1 MRFRW
6 ANAILLLLLLAEMAS
21 GLLGLVTG
29 SEDLAIFIQAHRVA
43 GYGILLIL
51 VWKAGNIAFSF
62 RRARG
67 GGPRGAS
74 LILLAMLCA
83 SLALGFTWALF
94 GPFSFW
100 IFSGMTWHIYI
111 GVALFPVLAWHAI
124 YLTRGFPVGYWADR
138 RSFLRLA
145 GIGVAAIASW
155 QVAEVAVRAGGLSG
169 AGRRFTG
176 SYEAGSFSGNR
187 FPRVSWLNDSP
198 QPIDPAGW
206 SLTVRGA
213 VDRRLVIGYGDL
225 EPTAE
230 ITATVDCTGGW
241 HSTQVWRGLLVSD
254 LLALSGLKPSARSV
268 TVRSITGYY
277 RRFSS
282 SEIASYLLAT
292 HVGGEALSHGHGFP
306 LRLAAPG
313 KRGFEWVKWVTEIE
327 VNESSKWL
335 QPPLPLQ

>member
-1 MRFRW
+1 MRFPW
-6 ANAILLLLLLAEMAS
+6 ANTILLLLLLAEMVS

-51 VWKAGNIAFSF
+51 VWKAGNIAFSLG
-62 RRARG
+62 RARSD
-67 GGPRGAS
+67 GPRAAS
-74 LILLAMLCA
+74 LLLLAMLCT
-83 SLALGFTWALF
+83 SLALGFAWSLF
-94 GPFSFW
+94 GPFSFLM
-100 IFSGMTWHIYI
+100 FSGMTWHIYV
-111 GVALFPVLAWHAI
+111 GVALAPVLAWHAI
-124 YLTRGFPVGYWADR
+124 YLTRGYPVRYWADR

-145 GIGVAAIASW
+145 GIGVAAFASW
-155 QVAEVAVRAGGLSG
+155 QVVEAAARVWGLSG

-198 QPIDPAGW
+198 RPIDLTEW

-213 VDRRLVIGYGDL
+213 VERPLAIRYDELG
-225 EPTAE
+225 PTAE

-241 HSTQVWRGLLVSD
+241 HSTQVWRGHLVSD
-254 LLALSGLKPSARSV
+254 LLAESGLKPSARSV
-268 TVRSITGYY
+268 TVRSVTGYY
-277 RRFSS
+277 RRFSI
-282 SEIASYLLAT
+282 SEVAGYLLAT
-292 HVGGEALSHGHGFP
+292 RVGGEALSHGHGSP
-306 LRLAAPG
+306 LRLVAPG

>member
-1 MRFRW
+1 MRFPW
-6 ANAILLLLLLAEMAS
+6 ANAILLFLLLVEMAS

-51 VWKAGNIAFSF
+51 VWKAGNIAFSLK
-62 RRARG
+62 RARG
-67 GGPRGAS
+67 GGPRAAS
-74 LILLAMLCA
+74 LLLLALLSG
-83 SLALGFTWALF
+83 SLALGLTWSLI

-111 GVALFPVLAWHAI
+111 GVALAPLLAWHAI
-124 YLTRGFPVGYWADR
+124 FLTRGFPIRYWVGR

-145 GIGVAAIASW
+145 GIGVAALATW
-155 QVAEVAVRAGGLSG
+155 QVAEAAARVGELSG
-169 AGRRFTG
+169 ADRRFTG
-176 SYEAGSFSGNR
+176 SYEADSFSGNR

-198 QPIDPAGW
+198 QAIDPARW

-213 VDRRLVIGYGDL
+213 VDRPLVIDYGDIG
-225 EPTAE
+225 PTAE

-241 HSTQVWRGLLVSD
+241 HSTQIWRGMLLSE
-254 LLALSGLKPSARSV
+254 LLALSGTKPSARSV
-268 TVRSITGYY
+268 TVRSVTGYY
-277 RRFSS
+277 RRFSIT
-282 SEIASYLLAT
+282 EVAGYMLAT
-292 HVGGEALSHGHGFP
+292 HVGDETLSHGHGFP

-313 KRGFEWVKWVTEIE
+313 KRGFEWVKWFTEIE

-335 QPPLPLQ
+335 QPPPPLQ